1 MEKMKGERGR
11 IEDGDEGNLSEG
23 EGKEEYERI
32 EVEREDKWRKKKR
45 NDEEIIEGEERKEI
59 WNERRKIVNRK
70 KKENIEGEHQREK
83 CKFKTN

>member
-59 WNERRKIVNRK
+59 WNKRRKIENRK
-70 KKENIEGEHQREK
+70 NRESIEGEQRREK
-83 CKFKTN
+83 CKCKTN

>member
-1 MEKMKGERGR
+1 ME
-11 IEDGDEGNLSEG
+11 
-23 EGKEEYERI
+23 
-32 EVEREDKWRKKKR
+32 KKKR

>member
-32 EVEREDKWRKKKR
+32 EVE
-45 NDEEIIEGEERKEI
+45 EIIEGEERKEI
-59 WNERRKIVNRK
+59 WNERRKIENR
-70 KKENIEGEHQREK
+70 NNRE
-83 CKFKTN
+83 